1 MEFKIIQKFIS
12 MPYLYLRREKMHI
25 FSKRK
30 NIIKMK
36 ILLFFCIQISIW
48 LPIPVFLVLL
58 FSSIPVSLETQ
69 NSISVVICNQFF
81 FILPHS
87 YSETCLCCQV
97 TLFLIVIKIQ
107 VANMWVIQLFE
118 RFLYCAYLLSM
129 FDLAHVSVQKLLQ
142 AIKSAEVEHAFH
154 NTQQFQKYIR

>member
-1 MEFKIIQKFIS
+1 
-12 MPYLYLRREKMHI
+12 
-25 FSKRK
+25 
-30 NIIKMK
+30 MK

-142 AIKSAEVEHAFH
+142 AIKSAEVEHAFY
-154 NTQQFQKYIR
+154 NTQQFLEIYKITISITEISTLYIFPIDKNKQYSMQSNRL